1 MDKRTLI
8 PLGGLIIIVCFFL
21 PWIRA
26 CDTNITGL
34 QLATDED
41 MGDPIIWLIL
51 IIGIIILVGF
61 FTLKEKSRILT
72 IISSVAGFMLL
83 LWKILVPISKGEMR
97 ELGLGILA
105 GGYGTILGLILALLG
120 ELIKKKEKDHE

>member
-51 IIGIIILVGF
+51 IIGIVILVGF
-61 FTLKEKSRILT
+61 FALKEKSRILT
-72 IISSVAGFMLL
+72 IISSVAGFAIL
-83 LWKILVPISKGEMR
+83 LWKIFVPISRGEMR
-97 ELGLGILA
+97 ELGLSILA

-120 ELIKKKEKDHE
+120 ELIKKKEKESG